1 MLFIPMS
8 RNLYRCAY
16 RYLSDRE
23 EAEDAVQEVYAKLW
37 GMRSDLGKYRS
48 EIALAMTI
56 TRNYCLDLLRSKKRR
71 MQREYRA
78 ESDTREGDTDPQDI
92 IERKEIFATVTD
104 AIDKLPEQYRVA
116 VMMRDVEGYDFEEI
130 ASELDIK
137 LSTLRVNLSRGRK
150 MVREQL
156 TGIEYEL
163 AGTGEIT
170 GEILL
175 GKKLT

>member
-1 MLFIPMS
+1 MSRETFEELFLPMS

-37 GMRSDLGKYRS
+37 NLRNDLDKYKS
-48 EIALAMTI
+48 KYALALTI

-71 MQREYRA
+71 KQREYRS

-92 IERKEIFATVTD
+92 IERKEIFARVTE
-104 AIDKLPEQYRVA
+104 AIDKLPEQYRLA

-130 ASELDIK
+130 ASELDVK

-156 TGIEYEL
+156 TGIKNEF
-163 AGTGEIT
+163 AGIGEIT
-170 GEILL
+170 
-175 GKKLT
+175 